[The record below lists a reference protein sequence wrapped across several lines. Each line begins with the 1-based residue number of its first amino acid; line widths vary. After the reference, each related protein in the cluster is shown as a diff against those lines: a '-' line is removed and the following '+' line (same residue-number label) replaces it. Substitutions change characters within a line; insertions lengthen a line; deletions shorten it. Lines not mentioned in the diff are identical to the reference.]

1 MKFHIP
7 QKGEQKQLV
16 EMCRTNAAEALAQ
29 AMGRATG
36 RETSALDELRQLLNL
51 PKTPEYIESYDI
63 SNLAGGEN
71 VAGMIVFENGRP
83 LKSAYRKFKIKTV
96 VGQDDYSSMR
106 EVIRRRFE
114 EYRAADKPEGF
125 GRLPDLIL
133 LDGGKGHVGAIRPL
147 LREMGIDVPVY
158 GMVKDDKHRTR
169 AITEDGGEIAI
180 QSTRAVFTLVS
191 SIQDEVHRFAIGY
204 HRQQR
209 KKGDHLHHA
218 HVHSG
223 HRRNARQS
231 ADEALYNH
239 TRRQRGDGG
248 NAGGNARHERPC
260 RPRRLPLFPQR
271 RKRRGIT
278 LFLRIFRRFSA
289 KTVQKRLTYFYSNEI
304 IA

>member
-1 MKFHIP
+1 
-7 QKGEQKQLV
+7 
-16 EMCRTNAAEALAQ
+16 
-29 AMGRATG
+29 
-36 RETSALDELRQLLNL
+36 
-51 PKTPEYIESYDI
+51 
-63 SNLAGGEN
+63 
-71 VAGMIVFENGRP
+71 MIVFENGRP

-96 VGQDDYSSMR
+96 VGQDDYGSMR

-209 KKGDHLHHA
+209 K
-218 HVHSG
+218 
-223 HRRNARQS
+223 RRPSPPRS
-231 ADEALYNH
+231 
-239 TRRQRGDGG
+239 
-248 NAGGNARHERPC
+248 RP
-260 RPRRLPLFPQR
+260 
-271 RKRRGIT
+271 
-278 LFLRIFRRFSA
+278 FRASA
-289 KTVQKRLTYFYSNEI
+289 KRAPKR
-304 IA
+304 